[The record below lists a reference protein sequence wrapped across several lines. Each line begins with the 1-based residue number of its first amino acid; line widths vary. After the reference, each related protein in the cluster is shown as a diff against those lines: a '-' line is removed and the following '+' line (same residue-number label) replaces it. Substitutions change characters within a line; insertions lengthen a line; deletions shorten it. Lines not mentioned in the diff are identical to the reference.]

1 MLRNILVIV
10 PVAILLLF
18 LLFAITIF
26 EIQGKSMEPAIRNGE
41 RVWILLFG
49 YSKPK
54 TGDIILFER
63 PDQPALAVKRVA
75 AVERDPI
82 TRNENSRLVA
92 GSDIITLVPQP
103 VGVIQLYSRVP
114 PGYYMV
120 LGDNPDASLDSRHF
134 GFVPHS
140 SVRGKVIGKR

>member
-49 YSKPK
+49 FSQPK

-63 PDQPALAVKRVA
+63 PDQPAFAVKRIV

-82 TRNENSRLVA
+82 TYNETGQLVA
-92 GSDIITLVPQP
+92 GTDIISLVPQP
-103 VGVIQLYSRVP
+103 VGLIQLYSRVP

-120 LGDNPDASLDSRHF
+120 LGDNPDASRDSRHF
-134 GFVPHS
+134 GFIPHS
-140 SVRGKVIGKR
+140 SIRGKVIGKR